1 VIALKIYSTDL
12 AEKERAPA
20 TIDLYMTKRDDMK
33 ERTKGRERERER
45 EWGGREEKGQDG
57 DSTGMQ
63 QK

>member
-45 EWGGREEKGQDG
+45 VRRPGREGAG
-57 DSTGMQ
+57 WR
-63 QK
+63 